1 MADQKPLA
9 SVPSPEKATEAGTTT
24 TTTTTTIPQAQDD
37 VVLVEAKHA
46 ADTEHEM
53 TLLRAIHLYPKA
65 IGWSVLLSS
74 TLIMEGYDLALL
86 GSLYASPVFNKKF
99 GELTN
104 PATGKYAVSAAWQS
118 GLSNGAR
125 AGEIFGLI
133 FAGWAA
139 DRIGYKKTT
148 IASLVLMIGFVFVL
162 FFAPDV
168 KVLVVGEV
176 LCGIPW
182 GAFQSV
188 TPAYASEVA
197 PLVLRPYL
205 TTFINMCWVIG
216 QFFAAA
222 VNKGSVGRTDQWA
235 YRIPFGVQW
244 VWPIPILAGLVFAPE
259 SPWWYVRHNKREE
272 AKQSLLRLTSRNQP
286 GFNVDETLAM
296 IEHTNELEKQLKEGV
311 TFRDCFRGIDLRRTE
326 IVVGIWL
333 VQTLGGQNL
342 MGYFSYFL
350 TQAGM
355 DPSNSFS
362 LSMGQ
367 YALGMVGTA
376 GSWFLMS
383 RVGRRRIYFSGV
395 CAQFCLL
402 IIVGGLSFGGNKA
415 SVWAIGGVLIAFT
428 FVYDFAVGPVTYC
441 LISEL
446 SSTRLKAKTIVL
458 ARAAYNASNIFV
470 NVMTNY
476 QLSSTAWNWGAR
488 TAFFWAGS
496 CLLSAIWV
504 FFRLP
509 EPKGRTYAELDILFE
524 KKVAARKFAKAKVD
538 PFDLQSHGGKKMSLE
553 ETESHEGKETK
564 A

>member
-1 MADQKPLA
+1 MATQKGDDYA
-9 SVPSPEKATEAGTTT
+9 DRSHEHA
-24 TTTTTTIPQAQDD
+24 D
-37 VVLVEAKHA
+37 VVDMKHNAVLIEEAKHA
-46 ADTEHEM
+46 ANAEQRM
-53 TLLRAIHLYPKA
+53 TLLKAVKLYPKA
-65 IGWSVLLSS
+65 ISWSVLLSS

-99 GELTN
+99 GTYN
-104 PATGKYAVSAAWQS
+104 AANGKWAVSAAWQS

-125 AGEIFGLI
+125 AGEIFGLL
-133 FAGWAA
+133 FAGWVS
-139 DRIGYKKTT
+139 DRYGYKVTT
-148 IASLVLMIGFVFVL
+148 VGSLILMIMFIFVL
-162 FFAPDV
+162 FFAPNIQ
-168 KVLVVGEV
+168 VLVAGEV

-197 PLVLRPYL
+197 PVVLRPYL

-222 VNKGSVGRTDQWA
+222 VNKGSVGRADEWA
-235 YRIPFGVQW
+235 YKIPFGVQW
-244 VWPIPILAGLVFAPE
+244 VWPIPILVGVIFAPG
-259 SPWWYVRHNKREE
+259 SPWWHVRHGNREA
-272 AKQSLLRLTSRNQP
+272 AKASLLRLTSRNDP
-286 GFNVDETLAM
+286 SFNADETIAM
-296 IEHTNELEKQLKEGV
+296 IEHTNELEKQMKEGL
-311 TFRDCFRGIDLRRTE
+311 TYRDCFKGIDLRRTE

-342 MGYFSYFL
+342 MGYFPYFL

-355 DPSNSFS
+355 DASNSFS

-367 YALGMVGTA
+367 YALGMIGTA

-383 RVGRRRIYFSGV
+383 RVGRRTIHFSGL
-395 CAQFCLL
+395 CCQLLIL
-402 IIVGGLSFGGNKA
+402 IIVGSLSFSDTNG
-415 SVWAIGGVLIAFT
+415 SVWAIGAMLIVFT
-428 FVYDFAVGPVTYC
+428 FVYDFTVGPVTYS

-458 ARAAYNASNIFV
+458 ARAGYNASNIFV

-488 TAFFWAGS
+488 TAYFWAGT

-509 EPKGRTYAELDILFE
+509 EPKGRTYAELDLLFE
-524 KKVAARKFAKAKVD
+524 HQISARKFAETKID
-538 PFDLQSHGGKKMSLE
+538 PFSPQLDDEIQISTKNGKK
-553 ETESHEGKETK
+553 
-564 A
+564 

>member
-1 MADQKPLA
+1 MDKQTARADDLEVA
-9 SVPSPEKATEAGTTT
+9 SQPHDDAAVAAAEKLRDAA
-24 TTTTTTIPQAQDD
+24 
-37 VVLVEAKHA
+37 LVSGAKHA
-46 ADTEHEM
+46 SDAEQHM
-53 TLLRAIHLYPKA
+53 TLLRALKLYPKA

-86 GSLYASPVFNKKF
+86 GSLYASPVFNR
-99 GELTN
+99 
-104 PATGKYAVSAAWQS
+104 KYGTWDEANEKWAVSAAWQS

-125 AGEIFGLI
+125 AGEILGLI
-133 FAGWAA
+133 LAGWVS
-139 DRIGYKKTT
+139 DRYGYKMTT
-148 IASLVLMIGFVFVL
+148 VMSLILMILFVFVL
-162 FFAPDV
+162 FFAPNV
-168 KVLVVGEV
+168 QVLAVGEV

-197 PLVLRPYL
+197 PVVLRPYL

-222 VNKGSVGRTDQWA
+222 VNKGSVGRHDEWA

-244 VWPIPILAGLVFAPE
+244 VWPVPILAGVLFAPE
-259 SPWWYVRHNKREE
+259 SPWWHVRHGNREA
-272 AKQSLLRLTSRNQP
+272 AKASLLRLTARNDP
-286 GFNVDETLAM
+286 TFNPDDTIAM
-296 IEHTNELEKQLKEGV
+296 IEHTNELEKSMKEGL
-311 TFRDCFRGIDLRRTE
+311 TYRDCFKGVDLRRTE

-342 MGYFSYFL
+342 MGYFAYFL

-355 DPSNSFS
+355 DASNSFS

-383 RVGRRRIYFSGV
+383 RVGRRTIHFSGL
-395 CAQFCLL
+395 CCQLLLL
-402 IIVGGLSFGGNKA
+402 IIVGSLAFAGTNG
-415 SVWAIGGVLIAFT
+415 SVWGIGAMLIVFT
-428 FVYDFAVGPVTYC
+428 FVYDFTVGPVTYS

-476 QLSSTAWNWGAR
+476 QLSSGAWNWGAK
-488 TAFFWAGS
+488 TAYFWAGT
-496 CLLSAIWV
+496 CLLSTIWV

-509 EPKGRTYAELDILFE
+509 EPKGRSYAELDLLFE
-524 KKVAARKFAKAKVD
+524 RRVPARKFAETTIDPYALSQNNGIKRVSTEKEVIKV
-538 PFDLQSHGGKKMSLE
+538 KE
-553 ETESHEGKETK
+553 EL
-564 A
+564 